1 MQGNLAPLKRNATWF
16 ILFGILV
23 FALGVAG
30 LGMTISLTL
39 TSMLY
44 FGILLLVRGA
54 VEVLAAFRSRDWG
67 GFFFHLISASI
78 GAVAGLVMV
87 TRPGMAAESITLFM
101 GALFMVEGMMLLIA
115 GLIYRFPSWG
125 WTLANGVVTFALGLM
140 LWQEFPFSGLY
151 FIGTLIALEIMM
163 TGANYIALGLFGRRL
178 ARELTVS

>member
-1 MQGNLAPLKRNATWF
+1 
-16 ILFGILV
+16 
-23 FALGVAG
+23 
-30 LGMTISLTL
+30 
-39 TSMLY
+39 
-44 FGILLLVRGA
+44 
-54 VEVLAAFRSRDWG
+54 
-67 GFFFHLISASI
+67 
-78 GAVAGLVMV
+78 
-87 TRPGMAAESITLFM
+87 M